1 MTEEVAAK
9 VEVFVADP
17 MFDPV
22 AMLRVSQAAATICKW
37 VKAMDAFQKGRK
49 VSRYQRDWPLPAC
62 SPRALRCKGWP
73 GIQGTVR

>member
-37 VKAMDAFQKGRK
+37 VKAMDSFQKGRK
-49 VSRYQRDWPLPAC
+49 VSGRPVEGPTSTAKPAGQFLGGGAVNT
-62 SPRALRCKGWP
+62 SPN
-73 GIQGTVR
+73 